1 MHLATCPVC
10 GVRFDLHASSAPPF
24 CSPRC
29 RRVDL
34 GRWFSEDYAMP
45 VPRDEDEPEEVE
57 PGADEQHDS
66 ESADADE

>member
-1 MHLATCPVC
+1 
-10 GVRFDLHASSAPPF
+10 VRFDLHASSAPPF

-29 RRVDL
+29 RRADL
-34 GRWFSEDYAMP
+34 GRWFNEDYAMP
-45 VPRDEDEPEEVE
+45 IPRDEDDPDEAG